1 MHIAQWSWLKSLG
14 KSRSSCHLATTH
26 TGLIKFNVFCDLFK
40 TIQQKCGLFTQ
51 VLYQLVCLMVR
62 CLLGVTNCQSIQL
75 KLLFIYCRNKDY
87 SLLKYYT
94 FSCRIVGQF
103 MFGLH
108 LSFVHFTFKKPVIH
122 RIWYPYS
129 WRALGNCKCT
139 RDFKRGQA
147 IKVDAAADTVEHLE
161 REDGMQTLHSWTP
174 PAPPPTF

>member
-1 MHIAQWSWLKSLG
+1 MWSIYSSLV
-14 KSRSSCHLATTH
+14 S
-26 TGLIKFNVFCDLFK
+26 TGLFNG
-40 TIQQKCGLFTQ
+40 I
-51 VLYQLVCLMVR
+51 R

-161 REDGMQTLHSWTP
+161 REDGMIENPTLVDLP
-174 PAPPPTF
+174 PSFENSLYSIYMVDFYLVTFYSLTLQ